1 MTTRHLLSS
10 GLPINVAGEP
20 TSPRAV
26 IVLQEAFGVNDHI
39 RHVTDRYGDEGF
51 YAISPELFHRDGSPE
66 IDYTDFTSA
75 LTHMG
80 NFTREGL
87 ESDLRDAATWLNEKG
102 FTTEQIGIVGYC
114 MGGTVASFAN
124 TLGIVGAAASYYG
137 GGVVNPRFHLPSIV
151 QMTAEF
157 LSPWLGLYGGL
168 DKGIPMSE
176 IEALREALAN
186 ANVSTDLVVYEEADH
201 GFNCNDRTN
210 VYNPDAA
217 ADATERTYEF
227 FRCELRDPSA

>member
-1 MTTRHLLSS
+1 MTTRHVLPS
-10 GLPINVAGEP
+10 GLPVNVAGD
-20 TSPRAV
+20 TTAPRAV
-26 IVLQEAFGVNDHI
+26 VILQEAFGVNDHI
-39 RHVTDRYGDEGF
+39 REITDRYAAEGF
-51 YAISPELFHRDGSPE
+51 YAVAPELFHRDGSPE
-66 IDYTDFTSA
+66 IDYTDFASA

-87 ESDLRDAATWLNEKG
+87 ESDLRDTTTWLNEQG
-102 FTTEQIGIVGYC
+102 LATRQIGIVGYC

-151 QMTAEF
+151 QMTADF
-157 LSPWLGLYGGL
+157 QSPWLGLYGGL

-176 IEALREALAN
+176 IEALREALAH
-186 ANVSTDLVVYEEADH
+186 ADVSTDLVVYEDADH

-217 ADATERTYEF
+217 ADATAMTYEF
-227 FRCELRDPSA
+227 FRNNLSA

>member
-1 MTTRHLLSS
+1 MTTRHTLTS
-10 GLPINVAGEP
+10 GLSLNVAGRSDAP
-20 TSPRAV
+20 LAV

-39 RHVTDRYGDEGF
+39 RDVTDRYGEEGF
-51 YAISPELFHRDGSPE
+51 LAVAPELFHRDGSPE
-66 IDYTDFTSA
+66 IAYTDFASA

-87 ESDLRDAATWLNEKG
+87 EADLRDTVAWLTTQGYATEN
-102 FTTEQIGIVGYC
+102 IGVVGYC

-124 TLGIVGAAASYYG
+124 TLGVVGAAASYYG
-137 GGVVNPRFHLPSIV
+137 GGVVNPRFGLPSIV
-151 QMTAEF
+151 QMTADF
-157 LSPWLGLYGGL
+157 QAPWIGLYGGL

-176 IEALREALAN
+176 IESLREALA
-186 ANVSTDLVVYEEADH
+186 AAPHDTDLILYEDADH

-210 VYNPDAA
+210 VYNADAA

-227 FRCELRDPSA
+227 FREVLTER